1 MRIYTP
7 PMITT
12 QKKEGLSERT
22 SLKVDRNSS
31 INSKPTIVAKKDAS
45 PISRSELASLAEDF
59 KNGVIDREEAN
70 KRLVRT
76 VINNSIAGKLGEKD
90 REQIIH
96 CIQEFFSAD
105 PNFQAELAKNLNDF
119 A

>member
-7 PMITT
+7 PMVTT
-12 QKKEGLSERT
+12 QKKERLEERT
-22 SLKVDRNSS
+22 SLKVDRSS
-31 INSKPTIVAKKDAS
+31 ITNSKQGAIAKKEAS

-70 KRLVRT
+70 KRLIRT

>member
-12 QKKEGLSERT
+12 QKKHLEERT
-22 SLKVDRNSS
+22 SLKVGRSPVS
-31 INSKPTIVAKKDAS
+31 MAKQVAVAKKDAS

-59 KNGVIDREEAN
+59 KNGVIDRDEAN
-70 KRLVRT
+70 KRLIRT

>member
-1 MRIYTP
+1 MRIHTP

-12 QKKEGLSERT
+12 HKKRLEERT
-22 SLKVDRNSS
+22 SLKVDRSS
-31 INSKPTIVAKKDAS
+31 INISKPDIIAKKDAS

-90 REQIIH
+90 REHIIH